1 MASVATLARPYQDYA
16 YHYGSRG
23 LAQQP
28 VDHIAATA
36 AECGQLIAAQSIK
49 QPQSNPYMHSPGPT
63 TQAHQQY
70 GMAAVLPSHIPA
82 SEAPYGFE
90 LTHVIPVSRRGSHA
104 TPAYGSP
111 HENMQSQLEYQQQH
125 PQQSQHS
132 SARKRSH
139 EEFFEYPEM
148 HHTKPPSI
156 SSSDHVPVGMTP
168 NVYPGS
174 TSAPEYASGFYI
186 SPAHSPS
193 GNSVSHHH
201 HRLPNQPPPSKFYR
215 VGVGEEMYIAAEGHG
230 SPSVVGQPEMP
241 EPAAKPKGP
250 KLKFTPEDDA
260 LLLELKETKNLTWKQ
275 IADFFPGRSSGT
287 LQVRYCTKLKAKTM
301 VWTDDMVSM
310 RTTSRL
316 NDDVTNT
323 PDPKLNRLR
332 HSLEEY
338 ENDRWRFVSSKV
350 GNGFSAA
357 ACKEKFDELN
367 GVPMERRSPVAGEEQ
382 LDSMSASA
390 IVDDDGSQSFDG
402 ALPQPAAEHQQ
413 QPFESALPPHQQP
426 MAGPRRLS
434 DHR

>member
-139 EEFFEYPEM
+139 EEIYEYPEM
-148 HHTKPPSI
+148 HHTKASGV
-156 SSSDHVPVGMTP
+156 SSSVHVPVGMTP
-168 NVYPGS
+168 NGYHGS
-174 TSAPEYASGFYI
+174 ISAPAYASGFDI

-193 GNSVSHHH
+193 GHSVLHHH

-215 VGVGEEMYIAAEGHG
+215 IGYGEEMYSAAEDHG
-230 SPSVVGQPEMP
+230 SPSVVGQPGMP
-241 EPAAKPKGP
+241 EPAAKPKAP
-250 KLKFTPEDDA
+250 KPKFTPEDDA
-260 LLLELKETKNLTWKQ
+260 LLVELKETKNLTWKQ

-310 RTTSRL
+310 
-316 NDDVTNT
+316 
-323 PDPKLNRLR
+323 
-332 HSLEEY
+332 
-338 ENDRWRFVSSKV
+338 
-350 GNGFSAA
+350 
-357 ACKEKFDELN
+357 
-367 GVPMERRSPVAGEEQ
+367 
-382 LDSMSASA
+382 
-390 IVDDDGSQSFDG
+390 
-402 ALPQPAAEHQQ
+402 
-413 QPFESALPPHQQP
+413 
-426 MAGPRRLS
+426 
-434 DHR
+434 